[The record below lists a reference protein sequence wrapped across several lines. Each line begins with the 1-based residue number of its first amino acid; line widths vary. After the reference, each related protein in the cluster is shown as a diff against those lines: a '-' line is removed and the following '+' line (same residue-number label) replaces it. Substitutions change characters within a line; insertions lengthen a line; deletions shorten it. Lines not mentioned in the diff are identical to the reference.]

1 MTVPAPRSHRPA
13 HQIVLVGLALLLVL
27 AGLAHTFALVFDWG
41 GDRLQLL
48 LGNTL
53 NLLPLLIGT
62 ILVFLVSQQHQGA
75 QRWAWGLIALA
86 ILINLGGDLTWA
98 YIELVLQDDPF
109 PSIADVF
116 YLAFPLCLLLGLL
129 WLPKTPLSRLESLK
143 LGLDVAVIVS
153 AAGVFAWQAFLAKT
167 ILDYGDDRLS
177 LVVSLAYPI
186 ADLALLALL
195 LLIGLRQKTRGA
207 YQLLLGVGLT
217 LLIFADTIYNVQN
230 ATESY
235 VTGTLLDSL
244 WSWATV
250 MFGLAAFLTL
260 YQGTDG
266 WGQGTRRMLA
276 HLGGLGIFAPYAA
289 ILLTFYLAV
298 SQSAAEGLIEHGIL
312 IGAGV
317 VTMLVVIRQ
326 VVAFAENRHLT
337 TQLQQLNEEL
347 EQRVE
352 ERTRE
357 LDESRQRLMA
367 SEKLAA
373 LGKLTAGIAHE
384 INTPLAASLN
394 HLMQARKL
402 ADEYRDSIGVA
413 QVSDADHREIAAEL
427 DRALGDANASLERM
441 GEFIRKM
448 RSQARNPEGA
458 ISSFDPLKIARETLA
473 LLETEAKRA
482 GVRLVLEDHAQPL
495 ALHGEAGRFSQI
507 LNNLVQNAIHACE
520 ERRDQAGSRVRVEF
534 TQEAEQLLMK
544 VEDNGSGIPPE
555 VLPKI
560 FEPLFTTKPIGKGTG
575 LGLPIIQ
582 DIVRGHFGGQM
593 NLETT
598 VGKGTTFTLR
608 FPLEPKPPQHPTFA

>member
-1 MTVPAPRSHRPA
+1 MTVPAPRSRQPA
-13 HQIVLVGLALLLVL
+13 HQLMLVGLALLLVL
-27 AGLAHTFALVFDWG
+27 GALNHTLALVLGWG
-41 GDRLQLL
+41 GDNLQLL

-53 NLLPLLIGT
+53 NLIPDFLGALLVW
-62 ILVFLVSQQHQGA
+62 LVARQHQGEA
-75 QRWAWGLIALA
+75 RRAWSLIALA
-86 ILINLGGDLTWA
+86 LTFNFVGDLTWA

-116 YLAFPLCLLLGLL
+116 YLAFPLCLLIGLL

-153 AAGVFAWQAFLAKT
+153 AASVFAWQAFLAKT
-167 ILDYGDDRLS
+167 IADYGNDYLS
-177 LVVSLAYPI
+177 LGISLAYPV

-195 LLIGLRQKTRGA
+195 LLMALRQTSGGG
-207 YQLLLGVGLT
+207 YPLLLGLA
-217 LLIFADTIYNVQN
+217 LALMIFADTIYNVQN

-235 VTGTLLDSL
+235 VTGTLLDSA
-244 WSWATV
+244 WSWAIV
-250 MFGLAAFLTL
+250 LFGLAAFSTL
-260 YQGTDG
+260 YQKTDG
-266 WGQGTRRMLA
+266 WSQGTRRLLA

-298 SQSAAEGLIEHGIL
+298 SQSGAEELVETGTL

-337 TQLQQLNEEL
+337 AQLQRFNDEL

-402 ADEYRDSIGVA
+402 AEEYRDSIGVA
-413 QVSDADHREIAAEL
+413 EVSEADHREIAAEL
-427 DRALGDANASLERM
+427 NQALAEANASLERM

-458 ISSFDPLKIARETLA
+458 VSSFDPVKIARETLA
-473 LLETEAKRA
+473 LLETEARRA
-482 GVRLVLEDHAQPL
+482 GVQLVLEAPAQSL
-495 ALHGEAGRFSQI
+495 VLHGEAGRFSQI
-507 LNNLVQNAIHACE
+507 LNNLLQNAIHACE
-520 ERRDQAGSRVRVEF
+520 ERRDQAGSWVRVEF
-534 TQEAEQLLMK
+534 TQEARQLLMK
-544 VEDNGSGIPPE
+544 VEDNGSGIRLE

-582 DIVRGHFGGQM
+582 DIVRGHFAGQID
-593 NLETT
+593 LETT
-598 VGKGTTFTLR
+598 AGKGTTFTLR
-608 FPLEPKPPQHPTFA
+608 FPLGPKPPQHPTFA

>member
-1 MTVPAPRSHRPA
+1 MTLPAPHSHRPVY
-13 HQIVLVGLALLLVL
+13 QIAL
-27 AGLAHTFALVFDWG
+27 AGLAVLLVLGGLNHTLALTFRWG
-41 GDRLQLL
+41 GDDLELL

-53 NLLPLLIGT
+53 NLIPDFLGALLVW
-62 ILVFLVSQQHQGA
+62 LVARQHQGA
-75 QRWAWGLIALA
+75 ARRAWSMIALA
-86 ILINLGGDLTWA
+86 LTFYLAGDLTWA
-98 YIELVLQDDPF
+98 YIELILQDDPF

-116 YLAFPLCLLLGLL
+116 YLSFPLCLLMGLL

-153 AAGVFAWQAFLAKT
+153 AAGVFAWQAFLAQS
-167 ILDYGDDRLS
+167 ILYYGNDYLS
-177 LVVSLAYPI
+177 LGVSLAYPV

-195 LLIGLRQKTRGA
+195 LLMALRQTSGGG
-207 YQLLLGVGLT
+207 YQLLLGLGLT
-217 LLIFADTIYNVQN
+217 ILIFADAIYNVQN

-235 VTGTLLDSL
+235 VTGTLLDSA
-244 WSWATV
+244 WSWSV
-250 MFGLAAFLTL
+250 VLIGLAAFSTLHPGANDFGQRARRVLT
-260 YQGTDG
+260 
-266 WGQGTRRMLA
+266 
-276 HLGGLGIFAPYAA
+276 HLGRGGIFAPYAA

-298 SQSAAEGLIEHGIL
+298 SQSDMEGLLETGTL

-317 VTMLVVIRQ
+317 VTLLVVIRQ
-326 VVAFAENRHLT
+326 AAAFAENRHLT
-337 TQLQQLNEEL
+337 AQLQQLNEEL

-357 LDESRQRLMA
+357 LDESRQRLVA

-402 ADEYRDSIGVA
+402 AEEYRDSIGVA
-413 QVSDADHREIAAEL
+413 QVSEADHREIAAEL
-427 DRALGDANASLERM
+427 EKALNDTSASLERM

-448 RSQARNPEGA
+448 RSQARNPEGV
-458 ISSFDPLKIARETLA
+458 ISSFDPVKTAREALA
-473 LLETEAKRA
+473 LLETEAKKA
-482 GVRLVLEDHAQPL
+482 GVQLALEAPEQPL
-495 ALHGEAGRFSQI
+495 LLHGEPGRFSQI
-507 LNNLVQNAIHACE
+507 LNNLIQNAIHACE
-520 ERRDQAGSRVRVEF
+520 EHRDRAGSRVRVEF
-534 TQEAEQLLMK
+534 NQEAGQLLLK
-544 VEDNGSGIPPE
+544 VQDNGSGIAPE

-593 NLETT
+593 DLQTA
-598 VGKGTTFTLR
+598 VGQGTTFTLR
-608 FPLEPKPPQHPTFA
+608 FPLEPRPPQHPTLA

>member
-1 MTVPAPRSHRPA
+1 MTVPSSHSQPTR
-13 HQIVLVGLALLLVL
+13 QMLWVGLALLLVL
-27 AGLAHTFALVFDWG
+27 GALNHTLALAFGWG
-41 GDRLQLL
+41 GEGLRLL
-48 LGNTL
+48 LGDTL
-53 NLLPLLIGT
+53 NLIPDFLGALLVW
-62 ILVFLVSQQHQGA
+62 LVARQHQGEA
-75 QRWAWGLIALA
+75 RRAWSMIALA
-86 ILINLGGDLTWA
+86 ITFYFAGDVTWA
-98 YIELVLQDDPF
+98 YIEQILQDDPF
-109 PSIADVF
+109 PSLADAF
-116 YLAFPLCLLLGLL
+116 YLAFPLCLLIGLL

-143 LGLDVAVIVS
+143 LGLDVAVIVG
-153 AAGVFAWQAFLAKT
+153 AAGVFSWQAFLAQA
-167 ILDYGDDRLS
+167 IVYYGNDYLS
-177 LVVSLAYPI
+177 LGVSLAYPV

-195 LLIGLRQKTRGA
+195 LLMALRQTSSGT
-207 YQLLLGVGLT
+207 YQLLLGSGLT
-217 LLIFADTIYNVQN
+217 LLIYADTTYNVQN

-235 VTGTLLDSL
+235 VTGTLLDSA
-244 WSWATV
+244 WSWAIV
-250 MFGLAAFLTL
+250 LFGLAAFSTL
-260 YQGTDG
+260 QPGGAGWSQGAR
-266 WGQGTRRMLA
+266 QVLA
-276 HLGGLGIFAPYAA
+276 HLGGVGIFAPYAA
-289 ILLTFYLAV
+289 ILLTFFLAF
-298 SQSAAEGLIEHGIL
+298 SQSGTGGLVEAGTL
-312 IGAGV
+312 IGAGM
-317 VTMLVVIRQ
+317 VTLLVVIRQ
-326 VVAFAENRHLT
+326 GVAFAENRHLT
-337 TQLQQLNEEL
+337 TQLQQLNQEL

-413 QVSDADHREIAAEL
+413 QVSEADHREIAAEL

-482 GVRLVLEDHAQPL
+482 GVRLVLEAPAQTW

-507 LNNLVQNAIHACE
+507 LTNLVQNAIHACE
-520 ERRDQAGSRVRVEF
+520 ERRDKAGSRVRVEF
-534 TQEAEQLLMK
+534 TREAEQLLMK

-555 VLPKI
+555 ILPHI

-593 NLETT
+593 NLETSP
-598 VGKGTTFTLR
+598 GKGTTFTLR
-608 FPLEPKPPQHPTFA
+608 FPLEARPPHPTIA

>member
-1 MTVPAPRSHRPA
+1 MTVTAPHSRQPA
-13 HQIVLVGLALLLVL
+13 HPMVLAGLALLLVL
-27 AGLAHTFALVFDWG
+27 SGLNHTLALVLGWG
-41 GDRLQLL
+41 GDNLQLL

-53 NLLPLLIGT
+53 NLIPDFLGALLVW
-62 ILVFLVSQQHQGA
+62 LVARQHQGQA
-75 QRWAWGLIALA
+75 RRAWSLIALA
-86 ILINLGGDLTWA
+86 LTFYFAGDLTWA

-116 YLAFPLCLLLGLL
+116 YLAFPLSLLIGLL
-129 WLPKTPLSRLESLK
+129 WLPKTPLGRLESLK

-167 ILDYGDDRLS
+167 IADYGDDYLS
-177 LVVSLAYPI
+177 LGVSLAYPV

-195 LLIGLRQKTRGA
+195 LLMALRQTSGGG
-207 YQLLLGVGLT
+207 YPLLLGLALA
-217 LLIFADTIYNVQN
+217 LLIFADTVYNVQN

-235 VTGTLLDSL
+235 VTGTLLDSA
-244 WSWATV
+244 WSWAMV
-250 MFGLAAFLTL
+250 LFGLAAFSTL
-260 YQGTDG
+260 YQRTDG
-266 WGQGTRRMLA
+266 WSQGVRRLLA
-276 HLGGLGIFAPYAA
+276 DLGGLGIFAPYAA

-298 SQSAAEGLIEHGIL
+298 SQSKAEGLVETGTL

-317 VTMLVVIRQ
+317 VTLLVVIRQ

-337 TQLQQLNEEL
+337 AQLRRFNEEL
-347 EQRVE
+347 EQRVD

-394 HLMQARKL
+394 HLLQARKL

-413 QVSDADHREIAAEL
+413 QVSEADHREIAAEL
-427 DRALGDANASLERM
+427 NRALAETNASLERM

-448 RSQARNPEGA
+448 RSQARNPDGA
-458 ISSFDPLKIARETLA
+458 VSSFDPVKIGRETLT
-473 LLETEAKRA
+473 LLETEARRV
-482 GVRLVLEDHAQPL
+482 GVQLVLEAPPQSL
-495 ALHGEAGRFSQI
+495 VLHGEAGRFSQI
-507 LNNLVQNAIHACE
+507 LNNLLQNAIHACE
-520 ERRDQAGSRVRVEF
+520 ERRDPAGSRVRVAF
-534 TQEAEQLLMK
+534 TQEAGQLLIK

-582 DIVRGHFGGQM
+582 DIVRGHFGGQIV
-593 NLETT
+593 LETT

-608 FPLEPKPPQHPTFA
+608 FPLEPKPPQHPTLA